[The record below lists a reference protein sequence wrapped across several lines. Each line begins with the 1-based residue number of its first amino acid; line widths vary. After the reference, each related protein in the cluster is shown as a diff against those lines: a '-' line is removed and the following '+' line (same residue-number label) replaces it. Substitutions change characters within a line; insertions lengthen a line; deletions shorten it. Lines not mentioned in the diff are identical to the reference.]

1 MSASREEWGTS
12 AGFVLATI
20 GSAVGI
26 GNIWRFSYVAGENG
40 GGAFLMIYLLSV
52 ALVGLPIIVGEMAI
66 GRAGGGDAVAAFSR
80 GARQRSPWRYAGWLA
95 VVGCMLILSFY
106 GVIAGWALK
115 YFVGS
120 MTGTLWEHA
129 GGGGFGGYFKKFIAN
144 HGEPLGWQLAMMALT
159 MFVVAGGVRKGIE
172 AVNRILMPLLA
183 VCVVALAVY
192 SATLPG
198 AAAGWRFLFVPDWS
212 ALLHSRVLVAAVGQA
227 FFSLGV
233 GMAIFITYASYL
245 GPQTRIPRSA
255 IAIAAGDTLF
265 AIVAGLA
272 IFPAV
277 FAFGMD
283 PKAGPEL
290 AFITLPQIFISMPGG
305 WLVGPVFF
313 ALLVAAALTSMVS
326 LLEVP
331 VAAIVHRTRLSR
343 RTAVAVIGT
352 AIFVVGIPSA
362 LSFGLLGDMRI
373 FGRGVLDAIDQAV
386 SNYLLPIGG
395 ILVCV
400 YAGWHLPKAEALASS
415 GLGSGRTGL
424 IWLWLVRVLAPLTI
438 LVILRDTIGA
448 V

>member
-1 MSASREEWGTS
+1 MSATREEWGTS
-12 AGFVLATI
+12 AGFVLASI

-26 GNIWRFSYVAGENG
+26 GNIWRFAYVAGENG
-40 GGAFLMIYLLSV
+40 GGAFLVVYLLSV
-52 ALVGLPIIVGEMAI
+52 ILVGLPIVVAEMAM
-66 GRAGGGDAVAAFSR
+66 GRRGGRDAIAAFAHA
-80 GARQRSPWRYAGWLA
+80 GPRSAWRHAGWVSVL
-95 VVGCMLILSFY
+95 GCMLILSFY
-106 GVIAGWALK
+106 AVIAGWALK
-115 YFVGS
+115 YFVGAA
-120 MTGTLWEHA
+120 TGGLWMHA
-129 GGGGFGGYFKKFIAN
+129 RGGFGGYFQSFIAN
-144 HGEPLGWQLAMMALT
+144 RGEPLGWQLAMMALT

-172 AVNRILMPLLA
+172 KVNHYLMPLLS
-183 VCVVALAVY
+183 VCVIALAVY
-192 SATLPG
+192 AATLPG
-198 AAAGWRFLFVPDWS
+198 SSAGWRFLFVPDWKAVTS
-212 ALLHSRVLVAAVGQA
+212 PHVFVAAVGQA

-245 GPQTRIPRSA
+245 GPNTRIPRSA
-255 IAIAAGDTLF
+255 VAIAAGDTLF

-290 AFITLPQIFISMPGG
+290 AFITLPQIFIAMPGG

-331 VAAIVHRTRLSR
+331 VAAIVHRTRLNR
-343 RTAVAVIGT
+343 RTAVALIGS

-362 LSFGLLGDMRI
+362 LSFGLLGEVRI

-395 ILVCV
+395 ILVCL
-400 YAGWHLPKAEALASS
+400 YAGWHLPRKQVLKAS
-415 GLGSGRTGL
+415 GLGAGPTGTV
-424 IWLWLVRVLAPLTI
+424 WLWLVRVLAPLTI
-438 LVILRDTIGA
+438 LVILRDTIGS

>member
-1 MSASREEWGTS
+1 
-12 AGFVLATI
+12 
-20 GSAVGI
+20 
-26 GNIWRFSYVAGENG
+26 
-40 GGAFLMIYLLSV
+40 
-52 ALVGLPIIVGEMAI
+52 
-66 GRAGGGDAVAAFSR
+66 
-80 GARQRSPWRYAGWLA
+80 
-95 VVGCMLILSFY
+95 
-106 GVIAGWALK
+106 
-115 YFVGS
+115 
-120 MTGTLWEHA
+120 
-129 GGGGFGGYFKKFIAN
+129 
-144 HGEPLGWQLAMMALT
+144 
-159 MFVVAGGVRKGIE
+159 
-172 AVNRILMPLLA
+172 
-183 VCVVALAVY
+183 
-192 SATLPG
+192 
-198 AAAGWRFLFVPDWS
+198 
-212 ALLHSRVLVAAVGQA
+212 
-227 FFSLGV
+227 
-233 GMAIFITYASYL
+233 
-245 GPQTRIPRSA
+245 
-255 IAIAAGDTLF
+255 
-265 AIVAGLA
+265 
-272 IFPAV
+272 
-277 FAFGMD
+277 
-283 PKAGPEL
+283 
-290 AFITLPQIFISMPGG
+290 MPGG
-305 WLVGPVFF
+305 WLIGPVFF